1 MLINRI
7 CFCFLQINIFYYL
20 KVIKY
25 KYRWQASTLLHTLNL
40 TLHVIKTISICNAL
54 SNSFFCISI
63 THIFDIATKV
73 FNNTKI
79 SFSSPNNLKL
89 PLHSAFSVYHSLLI
103 NNKINWHLYWW
114 LYNFT
119 KFMQKKW
126 QFPISS
132 LKENIGPI
140 LLQSMFY
147 HIIQDNLN
155 NDIHVCNHDTI
166 KEHLNYWCTIISFEF
181 TMYIVCHTCIYVEK
195 EKNVW
200 YS

>member
-1 MLINRI
+1 ML
-7 CFCFLQINIFYYL
+7 F
-20 KVIKY
+20 
-25 KYRWQASTLLHTLNL
+25 QALLF
-40 TLHVIKTISICNAL
+40 S
-54 SNSFFCISI
+54 ISI

-89 PLHSAFSVYHSLLI
+89 PPHSAFSVYHSLLI

-114 LYNFT
+114 LYYFT

-181 TMYIVCHTCIYVEK
+181 TMYTSFATHVYMLKKRKMCDIL
-195 EKNVW
+195 KN
-200 YS
+200 SSMEIRPSMSICL